1 MTRAWAQFL
10 QAVDDL
16 IGVPLAGI
24 ILVAAAAVF
33 GLLYYFYPR
42 WVPRRFPRLRFGR
55 QRGEKEQNEQL
66 DVDLGPDEE
75 QEPEGPADDEEVPEL
90 PAHVFAS
97 LADRLAAEGR
107 YAEAVRER
115 LRAMVR
121 GLVERRVL
129 EHRPGMT
136 VTELARAAGAAE
148 PAVEAPMRAAAGIF
162 SDIWYAERPATAEHD
177 HRMRQLAGELGQVVA
192 R

>member
-1 MTRAWAQFL
+1 MTRAWAGFL

-16 IGVPLAGI
+16 IGVPLATLLLI
-24 ILVAAAAVF
+24 VAGLAF
-33 GLLYYFYPR
+33 GLLHYFYPR
-42 WVPRRFPRLRFGR
+42 WIPRRFPRLRLR
-55 QRGEKEQNEQL
+55 RRRRSKQDSEQL
-66 DVDLGPDEE
+66 DVDLGADEE
-75 QEPEGPADDEEVPEL
+75 PEPEAEPSDGEGVPEL

-121 GLVERRVL
+121 GLVERQVL
-129 EHRPGMT
+129 EHAPGMT
-136 VTELARAAGAAE
+136 VTELARAAGAAR
-148 PAVEAPMRAAAGIF
+148 PAVEEPMRSASGIF
-162 SDIWYAERPATAEHD
+162 SDIWYGERPATAEHD
-177 HRMRQLAGELGQVVA
+177 NRMRELAAEVG

>member
-1 MTRAWAQFL
+1 MTRGWATFL
-10 QAVDDL
+10 QAVDDW
-16 IGVPLAGI
+16 IGVPLAAVLL
-24 ILVAAAAVF
+24 LVAALAS

-42 WVPRRFPRLRFGR
+42 WIPKRFPRLRLGR
-55 QRGEKEQNEQL
+55 QRKGKEQQQQL
-66 DVDLGPDEE
+66 DVDLGPDD
-75 QEPEGPADDEEVPEL
+75 EPEAEPSAGEAVPEL

-121 GLVERRVL
+121 GLVERHVI
-129 EHRPGMT
+129 EHQPGMT
-136 VTELARAAGAAE
+136 VTELARAAGAAR
-148 PAVEAPMRAAAGIF
+148 PAVAAPMSSASGIF
-162 SDIWYAERPATAEHD
+162 SDIWYGERPATAEHD
-177 HRMRQLAGELGQVVA
+177 GRMRELAAEVG

>member
-1 MTRAWAQFL
+1 MTRAWAEFL

-16 IGVPLAGI
+16 VGVPLAGV
-24 ILVAAAAVF
+24 ILIAAAVVF
-33 GLLYYFYPR
+33 GMLHYFYPR
-42 WVPRRFPRLRFGR
+42 WVPRHLPRLRFGR
-55 QRGEKEQNEQL
+55 QRGPKKVQNKQL

-75 QEPEGPADDEEVPEL
+75 PAPEVPSDDEQVPEL

-115 LRAMVR
+115 LRSMVR

-129 EHRPGMT
+129 EHQPGMT

-148 PAVEAPMRAAAGIF
+148 PAVEAPMRAATGIF
-162 SDIWYAERPATAEHD
+162 SEIWYAERPATAEHD
-177 HRMRQLAGELGQVVA
+177 HRMRQLSGECGEVA

>member
-1 MTRAWAQFL
+1 MTRSWAQFL
-10 QAVDDL
+10 QVVDDF
-16 IGVPLAGI
+16 IGVPLTAVVL
-24 ILVAAAAVF
+24 LVVAIVF

-42 WVPRRFPRLRFGR
+42 WVPRRLPRLGFRRR
-55 QRGEKEQNEQL
+55 QEQDEPP
-66 DVDLGPDEE
+66 DVELEPDED
-75 QEPEGPADDEEVPEL
+75 EPEADDEAEQEETVPEL

-97 LADRLAAEGR
+97 LADRLAGEGR

-121 GLVERRVL
+121 TLVERRIL

-136 VTELARAAGAAE
+136 VTELARAAAAAE
-148 PAVEAPMRAAAGIF
+148 PRVESPLRNATGIF
-162 SDIWYAERPATAEHD
+162 SDIWYGERPATAEHD
-177 HRMRQLAGELGQVVA
+177 NRMRQLAAEVG

>member
-1 MTRAWAQFL
+1 MTRAWAEFL

-16 IGVPLAGI
+16 IGVPLAGV
-24 ILVAAAAVF
+24 ILVAAALLF
-33 GLLYYFYPR
+33 GVLHYFYPR
-42 WVPRRFPRLRFGR
+42 WVPRRLPRLRFGR
-55 QRGEKEQNEQL
+55 QRGPKGQNEQL
-66 DVDLGPDEE
+66 DVDLGPEE
-75 QEPEGPADDEEVPEL
+75 EPEPEAPSDDEEVPEL

-121 GLVERRVL
+121 GLIERRVL
-129 EHRPGMT
+129 EHQPGMT

-148 PAVEAPMRAAAGIF
+148 PALEAPMRAATGIF

-177 HRMRQLAGELGQVVA
+177 RRMRQLSGESGEVA